1 MWGYIKTRLII
12 RKDIVRKNTQTTLQD
27 FTKRGENMIKPR
39 FPSED
44 FEYDIYNEDYREEMF
59 DDDAISAE
67 EMAFMKG
74 YEEAG

>member
-1 MWGYIKTRLII
+1 
-12 RKDIVRKNTQTTLQD
+12 
-27 FTKRGENMIKPR
+27 MIKPR